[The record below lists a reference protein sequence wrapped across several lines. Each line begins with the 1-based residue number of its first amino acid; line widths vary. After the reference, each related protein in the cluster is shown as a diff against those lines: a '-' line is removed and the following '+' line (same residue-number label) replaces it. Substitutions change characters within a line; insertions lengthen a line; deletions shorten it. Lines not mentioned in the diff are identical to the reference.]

1 MTTNNGEI
9 PSSFRQ
15 AVKKGAVMLSSE
27 EKTDRVC
34 PRMTGVTVPNQVGS
48 PCMANDRKGILQA
61 NGERLYLKHMAE
73 GGTAAMVHERYGVTA
88 VYSYKDIVG
97 QIIQQQDEQCLR
109 AATVVTLLIVVA
121 AGILSNVS
129 ADDK

>member
-1 MTTNNGEI
+1 MTTSNGEI

-15 AVKKGAVMLSSE
+15 VVKKGAVMLSSE

-34 PRMTGVTVPNQVGS
+34 PRMTGVVVPNQVGS

-61 NGERLYLKHMAE
+61 NGERLHLKHMAE

-88 VYSYKDIVG
+88 PYSYKEIVG

>member
-1 MTTNNGEI
+1 MTTSNGEI

-34 PRMTGVTVPNQVGS
+34 PRMTGVVVPNQVGS

-61 NGERLYLKHMAE
+61 NGEQLHLKHMAE

-88 VYSYKDIVG
+88 TYSYKEIAG

-121 AGILSNVS
+121 AGILSN
-129 ADDK
+129 KPRN